1 MTQRYELIRTT
12 EGKMVMVEVKK
23 NKPDSKKNIKYH
35 SNEDIFSFKNIE
47 KKKYPKFC
55 IFCKKAG
62 FQCDDHFM
70 RKNGYDDGEIVC
82 EKILNS
88 VCTIC
93 YQKGHTKSYC
103 QFKNLNQ
110 SHSTNNGCAY
120 CLSLSIPARIAS
132 LHQTYEDESYSLVKK
147 ITCPL
152 LYAHSFDLDKE
163 DNSFD
168 LNKEDNSFDLNKED
182 NSFDLNKE
190 DNSFEQDK
198 ELSSNGTDS
207 VMDDDDSDNFIIP
220 KISDEPNMSI
230 GSPRSPRSQ
239 QNSQFTYD
247 SYLYSSQ
254 ESNATTVDSY
264 RSLDYSEY

>member
-12 EGKMVMVEVKK
+12 EGRMVMIEVKK

-35 SNEDIFSFKNIE
+35 GDEDIFSFKNIE

-62 FQCDDHFM
+62 FKCDDHFM

-93 YQKGHTKSYC
+93 CQKGHTKSYC

-110 SHSTNNGCAY
+110 SHSTYNGCTY

-132 LHQTYEDESYSLVKK
+132 MHQTYEDESCSLVKK

-168 LNKEDNSFDLNKED
+168 LDKEDNSFDL
-182 NSFDLNKE
+182 
-190 DNSFEQDK
+190 DK

-207 VMDDDDSDNFIIP
+207 MIDDDSDNFIIP
-220 KISDEPNMSI
+220 KISDEPIMSI
-230 GSPRSPRSQ
+230 GYPTSPKSQ
-239 QNSQFTYD
+239 QNSQSTYD